1 MMRNEPKDAADGRS
15 TSIGGTSQ
23 LLLLGGIL
31 LGIVLFT
38 VAVIHNY
45 DRPGIMGKRQSK
57 ILSAPPQILRQLL
70 NQSEHLFREKRY
82 PEAERSLKRILNLDR
97 DNLVAMRMLG
107 NVYYLSGRYY
117 DAGNMFRSILARHPK
132 DAVARNNLGLAMV
145 NMQWY
150 EAGIRELLAARALD
164 PGQPGIDL
172 NLSRAYEALGD
183 TEKAAYHRALAER
196 HAEKLRQAEKPEA
209 EPPEPHH
216 E

>member
-1 MMRNEPKDAADGRS
+1 MMRELPK
-15 TSIGGTSQ
+15 
-23 LLLLGGIL
+23 LLIPGGIL
-31 LGIVLFT
+31 LGIVLLT
-38 VAVIHNY
+38 VVVIHSY
-45 DRPGIMGKRQSK
+45 GRPETAGRRQSK
-57 ILSAPPQILRQLL
+57 FQSPSPQILRQLL
-70 NQSEHLFREKRY
+70 NQSEQLFGEKRY
-82 PEAERSLKRILNLDR
+82 PEAERSLRRILNLDR

-117 DAGNMFRSILARHPK
+117 EAGNMFRAILAHRPK

-150 EAGIRELLAARALD
+150 ESGIRELLTARALD
-164 PGQPGIDL
+164 PEQPGIDL

-183 TEKAAYHRALAER
+183 AEKAAYYRGLAER
-196 HAEKLRQAEKPEA
+196 NAEKLHPAEKPESAPHNA